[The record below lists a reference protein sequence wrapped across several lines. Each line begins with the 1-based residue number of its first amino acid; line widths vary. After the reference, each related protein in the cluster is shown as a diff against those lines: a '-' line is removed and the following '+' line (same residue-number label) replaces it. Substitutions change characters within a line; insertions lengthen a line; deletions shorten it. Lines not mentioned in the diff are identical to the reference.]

1 MTATRL
7 PRTRPGRHAVKPSLA
22 ARTRRPW
29 LVTVCPAPSRRT
41 YQTAR
46 ESAAGQRLHCDF
58 RLAPIPVPRPP
69 NVFSGPYLDRV
80 AHLRK
85 DEAWLAA
92 ALATDEAVIVP
103 VWQSRSLVEVRPT
116 GVAAAL
122 LTAADFEPAERA
134 RSFVLLGCV
143 ESRTYFAVDVAEAER
158 VLARFPDKD
167 VKFEDL
173 RLVGGQLEAQEAGLL
188 AYARGMLYWRQR
200 HRFCGL
206 CGAPTVSTSA
216 GHVMTC
222 TNPDCAT
229 DQFPRLDPAIIV
241 LVTDGER
248 ALLGRQASWPEGRYS
263 TIAGFVE
270 PGESLE
276 DAVAREVLEETGV
289 RIDAAD
295 YHSSQPWPFPSSL
308 MIGFTASANAAQEP
322 RADEELEDVRWF
334 TRAEIAAG
342 FPGLSPP
349 QSVSYRLI
357 EDWYDAGSPTP
368 LRQTPGVRL
377 WGSRRR

>member
-1 MTATRL
+1 
-7 PRTRPGRHAVKPSLA
+7 
-22 ARTRRPW
+22 
-29 LVTVCPAPSRRT
+29 
-41 YQTAR
+41 
-46 ESAAGQRLHCDF
+46 
-58 RLAPIPVPRPP
+58 VPRPP

-85 DEAWLAA
+85 DAGWLAS
-92 ALATDEAVIVP
+92 ALAADEAAIVP
-103 VWQSRSLVEVRPT
+103 VWQSRNLVEVRPE
-116 GVAAAL
+116 GLAAAL
-122 LTAADFEPAERA
+122 LAAADFEADERA
-134 RSFVLLGCV
+134 REFVLLGRSG
-143 ESRTYFAVDVAEAER
+143 SRTFFAVEVTEAER
-158 VLARFPDKD
+158 VLARFPDAD

-173 RLVGGQLEAQEAGLL
+173 RLVGAQLDAQQAGLL
-188 AYARGMLYWRQR
+188 AYARGMVYWRQR
-200 HRFCGL
+200 HRFCGV
-206 CGAPTVSTSA
+206 CGAPTISTSA

-222 TNPDCAT
+222 SRADCAT

-248 ALLGRQASWPEGRYS
+248 ALLGRQAAWPEGRYS

-308 MIGFTASANAAQEP
+308 MIGFTATAAGAQAP

-334 TRAEIAAG
+334 TRAEIASG
-342 FPGLSPP
+342 FPGLPPP

-357 EDWYDAGSPTP
+357 EDWYDAASSTP